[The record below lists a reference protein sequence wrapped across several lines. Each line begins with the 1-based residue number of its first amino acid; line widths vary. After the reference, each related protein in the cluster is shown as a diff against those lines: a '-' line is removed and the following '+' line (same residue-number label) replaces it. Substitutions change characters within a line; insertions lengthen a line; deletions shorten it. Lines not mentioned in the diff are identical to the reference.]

1 MVRYECRCHVILK
14 SHLKTGITMLSIYG
28 KKLRPQ
34 HEMEKIISATSCVEE
49 RTLKKW
55 QKISTAD
62 SGLIHI
68 IVSGEVEFRRDSDE
82 LCLGRCEQ
90 VPDMRSSYSSG
101 AHPRGTS

>member
-1 MVRYECRCHVILK
+1 MVRYECHCHVFLK

-55 QKISTAD
+55 
-62 SGLIHI
+62 
-68 IVSGEVEFRRDSDE
+68 
-82 LCLGRCEQ
+82 
-90 VPDMRSSYSSG
+90 
-101 AHPRGTS
+101 

>member
-1 MVRYECRCHVILK
+1 MSFSSGKYLWFGMNAVAMFFLK

-68 IVSGEVEFRRDSDE
+68 IVRDRKS
-82 LCLGRCEQ
+82 
-90 VPDMRSSYSSG
+90 VV
-101 AHPRGTS
+101 